1 MKKYFLYAGYYE
13 LIFSTKP
20 LDKPYIF
27 LSWHKSIKNAEKA
40 AKKFDPDAHYV
51 FENAELRAEYFEECI
66 GYSPTDEDNLD
77 IYPLLSA

>member
-20 LDKPYIF
+20 LDKPYVF

-40 AKKFDPDAHYV
+40 AQKFDADANYV
-51 FENAELRAEYFEECI
+51 FENADLRLEYWNECMGYVPEE
-66 GYSPTDEDNLD
+66 TNL
-77 IYPLLSA
+77 IYPLLTA